1 MSEQERLTVYTQMA
15 LLNAIVLSLLGI
27 QLIFSP
33 AVLLLLWIVSTIF
46 AIQAALMP
54 LRLTLLSGA
63 LVILLALLLFGLDT
77 CASATVYVSAGAVA
91 GTLRRWKQPAALRIL
106 LTAVAM
112 AALIAGLLA
121 FLAWLLGLST
131 GNLLAQAQPYLRQFG
146 GITTLALIGGLGLV
160 GLALILAAAIDALT
174 GNILSQLT
182 QSNMTLVALKLPALE
197 APPAPSPVQQPSD
210 SGH

>member
-131 GNLLAQAQPYLRQFG
+131 GNLLAQAQPSLRQFG